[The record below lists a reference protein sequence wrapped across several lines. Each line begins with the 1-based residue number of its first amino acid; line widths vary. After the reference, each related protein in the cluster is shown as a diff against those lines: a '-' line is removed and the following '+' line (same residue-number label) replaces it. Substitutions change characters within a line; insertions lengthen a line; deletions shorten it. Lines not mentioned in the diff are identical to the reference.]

1 MPGSCGLCGGG
12 KTCFA
17 RWPPGVTLPA
27 MQLVPHSSRP
37 ALTAGLA
44 CVAMGAFS
52 LAGWWLKVPPFD
64 RWLGSEEFMKANSAL
79 GFICAGGALALN
91 VTPVIRRW
99 ECWWPACWLD
109 WSRCWAG

>member
-1 MPGSCGLCGGG
+1 
-12 KTCFA
+12 
-17 RWPPGVTLPA
+17 
-27 MQLVPHSSRP
+27 
-37 ALTAGLA
+37 
-44 CVAMGAFS
+44 
-52 LAGWWLKVPPFD
+52 VPPFD